1 VGKKELSKSEIHPSL
16 RSFKKACD
24 GRLSAGQVS
33 ASSSQGGHI
42 ASHSELGF
50 KYQALVKSPRCDY
63 LFYQQRGRALPPSDW
78 HSRSFAENTRE
89 T

>member
-1 VGKKELSKSEIHPSL
+1 MGRRRE
-16 RSFKKACD
+16 KACD

-42 ASHSELGF
+42 ASHSKPGF
-50 KYQALVKSPRCDY
+50 KYQSFVKSQRWDY

-78 HSRSFAENTRE
+78 HSRSFADNTRE